1 MTVRESGEMYLEA
14 ILVLAKKSGYVRSID
29 VSEYLGYSK
38 PSVSRAMGILR
49 EGGYILMEKD
59 GAITLTDSGKKLAE
73 TIYERHT
80 VLSELLIRLGVDEKT
95 ATDDACRIE
104 HVISDESFQAIKQF
118 LDLCLRHVADGLVH
132 DLAVFHDHQRGDAG
146 DAEFHGKLH
155 FLVHV
160 DLAHGDILPLLSD
173 LLHNGAD
180 HPARAAPWRPEI
192 QQHGL
197 IAVFHQLVV
206 VGLRNVH
213 DGHNNSSLVFFC
225 AYSIP

>member
-73 TIYERHT
+73 AIYERHT
-80 VLSELLIRLGVDEKT
+80 VLSELLIRLGVDERT

-104 HVISDESFQAIKQF
+104 HVISDESFQAIKQYYY
-118 LDLCLRHVADGLVH
+118 
-132 DLAVFHDHQRGDAG
+132 
-146 DAEFHGKLH
+146 
-155 FLVHV
+155 
-160 DLAHGDILPLLSD
+160 
-173 LLHNGAD
+173 
-180 HPARAAPWRPEI
+180 
-192 QQHGL
+192 QHKK
-197 IAVFHQLVV
+197 
-206 VGLRNVH
+206 
-213 DGHNNSSLVFFC
+213 
-225 AYSIP
+225 

>member
-49 EGGYILMEKD
+49 EGGYILVEKD

-80 VLSELLIRLGVDEKT
+80 VLSDLLIRLGVDEKT

-104 HVISDESFQAIKQF
+104 HVISDESFQAIKQYYY
-118 LDLCLRHVADGLVH
+118 
-132 DLAVFHDHQRGDAG
+132 
-146 DAEFHGKLH
+146 
-155 FLVHV
+155 
-160 DLAHGDILPLLSD
+160 
-173 LLHNGAD
+173 
-180 HPARAAPWRPEI
+180 
-192 QQHGL
+192 QHKK
-197 IAVFHQLVV
+197 
-206 VGLRNVH
+206 
-213 DGHNNSSLVFFC
+213 
-225 AYSIP
+225 

>member
-38 PSVSRAMGILR
+38 PSVSRDGHSP
-49 EGGYILMEKD
+49 GGRVYPHGKD

-104 HVISDESFQAIKQF
+104 HVISDESFQAIKQYYY
-118 LDLCLRHVADGLVH
+118 
-132 DLAVFHDHQRGDAG
+132 
-146 DAEFHGKLH
+146 
-155 FLVHV
+155 
-160 DLAHGDILPLLSD
+160 
-173 LLHNGAD
+173 
-180 HPARAAPWRPEI
+180 
-192 QQHGL
+192 QHKK
-197 IAVFHQLVV
+197 
-206 VGLRNVH
+206 
-213 DGHNNSSLVFFC
+213 
-225 AYSIP
+225 

>member
-49 EGGYILMEKD
+49 EGGYILVEKD

-104 HVISDESFQAIKQF
+104 HVISDESFHAIKQYYYK
-118 LDLCLRHVADGLVH
+118 H
-132 DLAVFHDHQRGDAG
+132 
-146 DAEFHGKLH
+146 KT
-155 FLVHV
+155 
-160 DLAHGDILPLLSD
+160 
-173 LLHNGAD
+173 
-180 HPARAAPWRPEI
+180 
-192 QQHGL
+192 
-197 IAVFHQLVV
+197 
-206 VGLRNVH
+206 
-213 DGHNNSSLVFFC
+213 
-225 AYSIP
+225 

>member
-1 MTVRESGEMYLEA
+1 MSRMTVRESGEMYLEA

-80 VLSELLIRLGVDEKT
+80 VLSELLIRLGVDEKA

-104 HVISDESFQAIKQF
+104 HVISDESFQAIKQYYY
-118 LDLCLRHVADGLVH
+118 
-132 DLAVFHDHQRGDAG
+132 
-146 DAEFHGKLH
+146 
-155 FLVHV
+155 
-160 DLAHGDILPLLSD
+160 
-173 LLHNGAD
+173 
-180 HPARAAPWRPEI
+180 
-192 QQHGL
+192 QHKK
-197 IAVFHQLVV
+197 
-206 VGLRNVH
+206 
-213 DGHNNSSLVFFC
+213 
-225 AYSIP
+225 

>member
-14 ILVLAKKSGYVRSID
+14 ILVLAKKNGYVRSID

-80 VLSELLIRLGVDEKT
+80 VLSELLIRLGLDEKA

-104 HVISDESFQAIKQF
+104 HVISDESFQAIKQYYY
-118 LDLCLRHVADGLVH
+118 
-132 DLAVFHDHQRGDAG
+132 
-146 DAEFHGKLH
+146 
-155 FLVHV
+155 
-160 DLAHGDILPLLSD
+160 
-173 LLHNGAD
+173 
-180 HPARAAPWRPEI
+180 
-192 QQHGL
+192 QHKK
-197 IAVFHQLVV
+197 
-206 VGLRNVH
+206 
-213 DGHNNSSLVFFC
+213 
-225 AYSIP
+225 

>member
-38 PSVSRAMGILR
+38 PSVSRVMGILR

-104 HVISDESFQAIKQF
+104 HVISDESFQAIKQYYY
-118 LDLCLRHVADGLVH
+118 
-132 DLAVFHDHQRGDAG
+132 
-146 DAEFHGKLH
+146 
-155 FLVHV
+155 
-160 DLAHGDILPLLSD
+160 
-173 LLHNGAD
+173 
-180 HPARAAPWRPEI
+180 
-192 QQHGL
+192 QHKK
-197 IAVFHQLVV
+197 
-206 VGLRNVH
+206 
-213 DGHNNSSLVFFC
+213 
-225 AYSIP
+225 

>member
-14 ILVLAKKSGYVRSID
+14 ILVLAKKSGYVRSIN

-49 EGGYILMEKD
+49 EGGYILVEKD

-104 HVISDESFQAIKQF
+104 HVISDESFQAIKQYYY
-118 LDLCLRHVADGLVH
+118 
-132 DLAVFHDHQRGDAG
+132 
-146 DAEFHGKLH
+146 
-155 FLVHV
+155 
-160 DLAHGDILPLLSD
+160 
-173 LLHNGAD
+173 
-180 HPARAAPWRPEI
+180 
-192 QQHGL
+192 QHKK
-197 IAVFHQLVV
+197 
-206 VGLRNVH
+206 
-213 DGHNNSSLVFFC
+213 
-225 AYSIP
+225 

>member
-104 HVISDESFQAIKQF
+104 HVISDESFQAI
-118 LDLCLRHVADGLVH
+118 L
-132 DLAVFHDHQRGDAG
+132 
-146 DAEFHGKLH
+146 
-155 FLVHV
+155 
-160 DLAHGDILPLLSD
+160 LPAQKVKNSG
-173 LLHNGAD
+173 GA
-180 HPARAAPWRPEI
+180 
-192 QQHGL
+192 
-197 IAVFHQLVV
+197 
-206 VGLRNVH
+206 
-213 DGHNNSSLVFFC
+213 
-225 AYSIP
+225 

>member
-59 GAITLTDSGKKLAE
+59 GAITLPDSGKKLAE

-104 HVISDESFQAIKQF
+104 HVISDESFQAIKQYYY
-118 LDLCLRHVADGLVH
+118 
-132 DLAVFHDHQRGDAG
+132 
-146 DAEFHGKLH
+146 
-155 FLVHV
+155 
-160 DLAHGDILPLLSD
+160 
-173 LLHNGAD
+173 
-180 HPARAAPWRPEI
+180 
-192 QQHGL
+192 QHKK
-197 IAVFHQLVV
+197 
-206 VGLRNVH
+206 
-213 DGHNNSSLVFFC
+213 
-225 AYSIP
+225 

>member
-80 VLSELLIRLGVDEKT
+80 VLSELLIRLGVDERT
-95 ATDDACRIE
+95 RHRRRVRIE
-104 HVISDESFQAIKQF
+104 HVISDESFQAIKQYYY
-118 LDLCLRHVADGLVH
+118 
-132 DLAVFHDHQRGDAG
+132 
-146 DAEFHGKLH
+146 
-155 FLVHV
+155 
-160 DLAHGDILPLLSD
+160 
-173 LLHNGAD
+173 
-180 HPARAAPWRPEI
+180 
-192 QQHGL
+192 QHKK
-197 IAVFHQLVV
+197 
-206 VGLRNVH
+206 
-213 DGHNNSSLVFFC
+213 
-225 AYSIP
+225 

>member
-95 ATDDACRIE
+95 APDDACRIE
-104 HVISDESFQAIKQF
+104 HVISDESFQAIKQYYY
-118 LDLCLRHVADGLVH
+118 
-132 DLAVFHDHQRGDAG
+132 
-146 DAEFHGKLH
+146 
-155 FLVHV
+155 
-160 DLAHGDILPLLSD
+160 
-173 LLHNGAD
+173 
-180 HPARAAPWRPEI
+180 
-192 QQHGL
+192 QHKK
-197 IAVFHQLVV
+197 
-206 VGLRNVH
+206 
-213 DGHNNSSLVFFC
+213 
-225 AYSIP
+225 

>member
-38 PSVSRAMGILR
+38 PSVSRALGILR

-104 HVISDESFQAIKQF
+104 HVISDESFQAIKQYYYK
-118 LDLCLRHVADGLVH
+118 H
-132 DLAVFHDHQRGDAG
+132 
-146 DAEFHGKLH
+146 KK
-155 FLVHV
+155 
-160 DLAHGDILPLLSD
+160 
-173 LLHNGAD
+173 
-180 HPARAAPWRPEI
+180 
-192 QQHGL
+192 
-197 IAVFHQLVV
+197 
-206 VGLRNVH
+206 
-213 DGHNNSSLVFFC
+213 
-225 AYSIP
+225 

>member
-14 ILVLAKKSGYVRSID
+14 ILVLARKSGYVRSID

-80 VLSELLIRLGVDEKT
+80 VLSELLIRLGVDERT

-104 HVISDESFQAIKQF
+104 HVISDESFQAIKQYYY
-118 LDLCLRHVADGLVH
+118 
-132 DLAVFHDHQRGDAG
+132 
-146 DAEFHGKLH
+146 
-155 FLVHV
+155 
-160 DLAHGDILPLLSD
+160 
-173 LLHNGAD
+173 
-180 HPARAAPWRPEI
+180 
-192 QQHGL
+192 QHKK
-197 IAVFHQLVV
+197 
-206 VGLRNVH
+206 
-213 DGHNNSSLVFFC
+213 
-225 AYSIP
+225 

>member
-38 PSVSRAMGILR
+38 PSVSRAMGIRR

-104 HVISDESFQAIKQF
+104 HVISDESFQAIKQYYY
-118 LDLCLRHVADGLVH
+118 
-132 DLAVFHDHQRGDAG
+132 
-146 DAEFHGKLH
+146 
-155 FLVHV
+155 
-160 DLAHGDILPLLSD
+160 
-173 LLHNGAD
+173 
-180 HPARAAPWRPEI
+180 
-192 QQHGL
+192 QHKK
-197 IAVFHQLVV
+197 
-206 VGLRNVH
+206 
-213 DGHNNSSLVFFC
+213 
-225 AYSIP
+225 

>member
-73 TIYERHT
+73 TIYGRHT

-104 HVISDESFQAIKQF
+104 HVISDESFQAIKQYYY
-118 LDLCLRHVADGLVH
+118 
-132 DLAVFHDHQRGDAG
+132 
-146 DAEFHGKLH
+146 
-155 FLVHV
+155 
-160 DLAHGDILPLLSD
+160 
-173 LLHNGAD
+173 
-180 HPARAAPWRPEI
+180 
-192 QQHGL
+192 QHKK
-197 IAVFHQLVV
+197 
-206 VGLRNVH
+206 
-213 DGHNNSSLVFFC
+213 
-225 AYSIP
+225 

>member
-1 MTVRESGEMYLEA
+1 MHLQESGEMYLEA

-104 HVISDESFQAIKQF
+104 HVISDESFQAIKQYYY
-118 LDLCLRHVADGLVH
+118 
-132 DLAVFHDHQRGDAG
+132 
-146 DAEFHGKLH
+146 
-155 FLVHV
+155 
-160 DLAHGDILPLLSD
+160 
-173 LLHNGAD
+173 
-180 HPARAAPWRPEI
+180 
-192 QQHGL
+192 QHKK
-197 IAVFHQLVV
+197 
-206 VGLRNVH
+206 
-213 DGHNNSSLVFFC
+213 
-225 AYSIP
+225 

>member
-14 ILVLAKKSGYVRSID
+14 IRVLAKKSGYVRSID

-104 HVISDESFQAIKQF
+104 HVISDESFQAIKQYYY
-118 LDLCLRHVADGLVH
+118 
-132 DLAVFHDHQRGDAG
+132 
-146 DAEFHGKLH
+146 
-155 FLVHV
+155 
-160 DLAHGDILPLLSD
+160 
-173 LLHNGAD
+173 
-180 HPARAAPWRPEI
+180 
-192 QQHGL
+192 QHKK
-197 IAVFHQLVV
+197 
-206 VGLRNVH
+206 
-213 DGHNNSSLVFFC
+213 
-225 AYSIP
+225 